1 MEYDNDK
8 MKKFAKKGEIESK
21 LDGKKVGFETLTN
34 IEALQQ
40 GKFPEKLI
48 EEFKTP
54 ESLPDKS
61 LFAEIET
68 KHSDILKGRP
78 LPELLENS
86 EMIQMI
92 NSFVKIKFKFPSRGS
107 KNADGTLAL
116 RMNSCIT
123 I

>member
-68 KHSDILKGRP
+68 KHSNILKGRP
-78 LPELLENS
+78 LPELLGNS
-86 EMIQMI
+86 EMIGEVEEI
-92 NSFVKIKFKFPSRGS
+92 NPPAMGKLYEEKKDYEYS
-107 KNADGTLAL
+107 KDKRVTE
-116 RMNSCIT
+116 
-123 I
+123 